1 MYFIFDSVKGFFGEL
16 LFTRTLCDSIC
27 HSFRFGERTQAI
39 SYLGSCAAQI
49 CRYTKTKPCQ
59 GNKCSFLFIHIWQNM
74 AKHVFNKFM
83 VLSPESH
90 FARRYSDVVYSEV
103 TCHLTT
109 KLFPAKHLWAGNI
122 TKSFLL
128 VVCETRFIFVIFP
141 RINGPYVF
149 DRRLSHF
156 FFFGY
161 VKS

>member
-1 MYFIFDSVKGFFGEL
+1 MKGFFGEL

-49 CRYTKTKPCQ
+49 YRYTKTKPCQ

-74 AKHVFNKFM
+74 AKDVFNKFM
-83 VLSPESH
+83 VLSPDVM
-90 FARRYSDVVYSEV
+90 SDVVYSEV

-109 KLFPAKHLWAGNI
+109 KLFPPKRLWAGNI
-122 TKSFLL
+122 AKSFLL

-149 DRRLSHF
+149 DKRLGPF
-156 FFFGY
+156 FLLWIR
-161 VKS
+161 

>member
-1 MYFIFDSVKGFFGEL
+1 MKGFFGGL
-16 LFTRTLCDSIC
+16 LFSRTLCDSTC
-27 HSFRFGERTQAI
+27 HTFRFGERTQAI
-39 SYLGSCAAQI
+39 SCIGSCAAPI

-59 GNKCSFLFIHIWQNM
+59 GNQCSFLFIHVWKNM
-74 AKHVFNKFM
+74 AKHVFNKVM
-83 VLSPESH
+83 VLSPGSH
-90 FARRYSDVVYSEV
+90 FARRYVGCCLLRGH

-141 RINGPYVF
+141 VLMALMSLINV
-149 DRRLSHF
+149 LVHF